1 MKRPT
6 AETVAPSQTCLSGA
20 GAWQGIGAPRSRGL
34 CATLG
39 VVSTLLLEK
48 GAVALLFPPSMLFW
62 ARSLRDKIKETQ
74 RLRVLGGWNRPPH
87 LEEEQG
93 SVVRVCQDRFTDCQ
107 LCHRTRR
114 RFPS

>member
-1 MKRPT
+1 MCHPGGR
-6 AETVAPSQTCLSGA
+6 EHAPPG
-20 GAWQGIGAPRSRGL
+20 
-34 CATLG
+34 
-39 VVSTLLLEK
+39 E
-48 GAVALLFPPSMLFW
+48 GAVAPSMLFW

>member
-48 GAVALLFPPSMLFW
+48 GAVAPSMLFW

-74 RLRVLGGWNRPPH
+74 GL
-87 LEEEQG
+87 
-93 SVVRVCQDRFTDCQ
+93 
-107 LCHRTRR
+107 
-114 RFPS
+114 